1 MSAHVV
7 IPHCPLSE
15 SLCAI
20 DIMLLKLL
28 DREFMVDLTADVA
41 LRQYESFWAEMRRV
55 SAWSKES
62 FVWVPQTISNKER
75 WRALPVTVQQLIP
88 VNPSTQALHPAL
100 ASTATCCS
108 EPSWQQL
115 PRQIWPIAKKKKKIG
130 TVDEPKE
137 ENLAMKSSVAWL
149 VAKLLSAVSKIVS
162 LFIFIRVRALHLRC
176 TCALGSDSV
185 KYLQTNVSLYSCS
198 KNN

>member
-1 MSAHVV
+1 
-7 IPHCPLSE
+7 
-15 SLCAI
+15 
-20 DIMLLKLL
+20 MLLKLL

-55 SAWSKES
+55 SASSKES
-62 FVWVPQTISNKER
+62 FVWVLQTSSNKER
-75 WRALPVTVQQLIP
+75 WRALPVTVQKLIP
-88 VNPSTQALHPAL
+88 VNPSTQALHPAQ

-108 EPSWQQL
+108 EPSYQQL
-115 PRQIWPIAKKKKKIG
+115 PWQIWPIAKKKKK
-130 TVDEPKE
+130 KK
-137 ENLAMKSSVAWL
+137 LALWMSLKKKTWLWSPAL

-162 LFIFIRVRALHLRC
+162 LFIFIRVRALHLRY